1 VVRRTAELGWY
12 AEELFARFAVL
23 EVEGTFAGRAP

>member
-1 VVRRTAELGWY
+1 VVGWY

-23 EVEGTFAGRAP
+23 DVCGTVDGRTVLP